1 MNEISDYPAHV
12 PDDCER
18 VRNAL
23 TALTVE
29 HRRVL
34 AEFIKDP
41 KRSLPLLV
49 AEDALKLC
57 RECRH
62 E

>member
-41 KRSLPLLV
+41 AKSMTLAV
-49 AEDALKLC
+49 AEDALKGC
-57 RECRH
+57 KDCRH